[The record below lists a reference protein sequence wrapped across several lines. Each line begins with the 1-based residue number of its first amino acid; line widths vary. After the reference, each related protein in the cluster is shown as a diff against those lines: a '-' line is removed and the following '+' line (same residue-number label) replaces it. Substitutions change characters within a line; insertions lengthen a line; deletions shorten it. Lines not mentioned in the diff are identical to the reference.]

1 MRATQAVAESGLE
14 LGSSESRDAGVA
26 PSSTDIVH
34 ALTVCMP
41 AFGLGTVNKGK
52 KNSRGPSSQ
61 RTETVCCIR
70 CVPWP
75 AQERRR
81 GVERVVEALGRGKLG
96 SPLLQDQCGHGV
108 STGGVWTWVRGLRME
123 PQV

>member
-41 AFGLGTVNKGK
+41 AFGLGTVNKGRRT
-52 KNSRGPSSQ
+52 RGDLVHKELKQ
-61 RTETVCCIR
+61 CAVFGVC
-70 CVPWP
+70 
-75 AQERRR
+75 R
-81 GVERVVEALGRGKLG
+81 GQHRK
-96 SPLLQDQCGHGV
+96 
-108 STGGVWTWVRGLRME
+108 GGGAWRGL
-123 PQV
+123 